1 MQLRL
6 LAGAMALATVVPAL
20 QAGEEAKPQM
30 IWQGDVDGA
39 AFLYIQGKR
48 LKTET
53 RDGGPLENQRYRIND
68 ALPAARQDVRLRVSE
83 GRGYIHIVEQPSLD
97 NDYTLTVA
105 IEDRQAG
112 RGFYSIALEWTPGD
126 AYDSPPSRKRDR
138 VKWSGRVEDE
148 VVVSCAGSKCTS
160 EAIHGVP
167 VMREHTK
174 FDRPLPDGDVRV
186 RLEDVEGRGEVRLI
200 EQPSESNGYS
210 TRLRIRDPQ
219 PGAADYSF
227 SLTWTSPA
235 MAGPEP
241 LAAQRGF
248 TWTGRVGGDV
258 RVTVKGGA
266 AFSEV
271 VRGVSVS
278 NETTS
283 FDRPLPARSDL
294 KPVIR
299 KIQGRGNVVI
309 VEDPTDRNGY
319 QLVFE
324 IQDPGNGSD
333 TYTIEVAW

>member
-1 MQLRL
+1 MQLRF
-6 LAGAMALATVVPAL
+6 LAGVLALAAVVFL
-20 QAGEEAKPQM
+20 QAGEETKPQM
-30 IWQGDVDGA
+30 IWQGDVGGA

-48 LKTET
+48 LRTET
-53 RDGGPLENQRYRIND
+53 RDGGRIENQRYRIND
-68 ALPAARQDVRLRVSE
+68 ALPATRQDVRLRVSE

-112 RGFYSIALEWTPGD
+112 SSFYSIALEWPPGD
-126 AYDSPPSRKRDR
+126 AYDSAPSRNRPR
-138 VKWSGRVEDE
+138 VKWSGRVEEE
-148 VVVSCAGSKCTS
+148 VVVSCAGNKCTS

-174 FDRPLPDGDVRV
+174 FDRPLPARDVRV
-186 RLEDVEGRGEVRLI
+186 ILDDVNGRGEVRLI

-219 PGAADYSF
+219 PGAGDYSF
-227 SLTWTSPA
+227 TLTWTSPA
-235 MAGPEP
+235 VAGSEP
-241 LAAQRGF
+241 LAVQRGM
-248 TWTGRVGGDV
+248 TWFGRVGGDV
-258 RVTVKGGA
+258 RVTVKGSA

-271 VRGVSVS
+271 VRGVSVTD
-278 NETTS
+278 ETTS

-294 KPVIR
+294 KPAVKR
-299 KIQGRGNVVI
+299 IQGRGKVAI
-309 VEDPTDRNGY
+309 VEYPSDSNGY

-333 TYTIEVAW
+333 AYAIEVAW